1 MNVRTLLLSAWLL
14 LLLPLAVLAG
24 DEEGKPAA
32 EPQYVKLSPAF
43 VVNVK
48 RGTGARFLQ
57 VKADVLVNSKDD
69 AKLVEQHMPLIRHT
83 MIMTISDRDG
93 RKIRTI
99 QMREQLRAEAEAA
112 IRKALK
118 EAAGREVIEGLFFT
132 DFVVQ

>member
-1 MNVRTLLLSAWLL
+1 MNARFLLVSAWLL
-14 LLLPLAVLAG
+14 LLLPLLVLAG
-24 DEEGKPAA
+24 DEEAKSGS

-83 MIMTISDRDG
+83 MIMTLSDRDG

-99 QMREQLRAEAEAA
+99 QMREQLRSEAEAA

-118 EAAGREVIEGLFFT
+118 EATGREVIEGLFFT

>member
-1 MNVRTLLLSAWLL
+1 MNVRTLLLSTWLL

-24 DEEGKPAA
+24 DEEGKPAT